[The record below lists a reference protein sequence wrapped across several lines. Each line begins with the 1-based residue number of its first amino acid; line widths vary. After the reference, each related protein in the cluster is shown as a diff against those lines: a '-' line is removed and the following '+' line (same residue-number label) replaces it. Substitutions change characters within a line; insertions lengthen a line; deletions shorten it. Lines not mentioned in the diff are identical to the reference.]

1 MAGSEGRV
9 TMLLARAGWVLAGV
23 VLAAAGGCSFEG
35 GGPTADSRD
44 GSVGDGGGRD
54 DSGGGDASDVCST
67 WDPAA
72 PFDPCEVSGPGG
84 DLELLEDGTY
94 FYDTDTDVLTF
105 EDGPPIP
112 HQAELIAGDTI
123 RVVVAGHLEIGDKA
137 TLRATGGLPLLFVV
151 WGRADV
157 IGTID
162 VSSSEAG
169 RNGAGADPIACT
181 DGGPNPGG
189 GAVDVT
195 GAGGGGGG
203 AFGGDGGAGG
213 LGGGVLPGSGGAG
226 GTAFAGDPGVRGGCQ
241 GARGGVAGAAGP
253 GAARGSGGGAIVIS
267 ARLTIDVQGILHA
280 GGAEGLGAATDLAGG
295 GAGAG
300 SGGLIWLDAPDVTLA
315 DKAVLAANGGGGGE
329 GADADDAG
337 DPGDPGK
344 PSGMSAAGG
353 SSGGNGG
360 GNGGGGSDR
369 DTPGG
374 TMGATGGNN
383 AGGGGGGGGAGVIR
397 IDGELVDDSATISP
411 PETDF

>member
-1 MAGSEGRV
+1 M
-9 TMLLARAGWVLAGV
+9 TMLLARSGWVLAGV
-23 VLAAAGGCSFEG
+23 VLAAAGGCSFDG
-35 GGPTADSRD
+35 GGPTAGSRD
-44 GSVGDGGGRD
+44 GSVDDGGGGD

-123 RVVVAGHLEIGDKA
+123 RVVIAGHLEIGEMA
-137 TLRATGGLPLLFVV
+137 TLRPTGDLPLLLVV
-151 WGRADV
+151 WGRADL

-162 VSSSEAG
+162 VSSSDAG
-169 RNGAGADPIACT
+169 RDGAGANPIACS
-181 DGGPNPGG
+181 DGGPTQGG
-189 GAVDVT
+189 GAIDVT

-203 AFGGDGGAGG
+203 AFGGAGG
-213 LGGGVLPGSGGAG
+213 SGGFGGGVLPGSAGDG
-226 GTAFAGDPGVRGGCQ
+226 GTAIDSDPGVRGGCP
-241 GARGGVAGAAGP
+241 GARGGQAGAAGP
-253 GAARGSGGGAIVIS
+253 GSARGSGGGAVVVS
-267 ARLTIDVQGILHA
+267 ARQIIDLEGVIHA
-280 GGAEGLGAATDLAGG
+280 GGGEGIGAETDLAGG
-295 GAGAG
+295 GGGAG
-300 SGGLIWLDAPDVTLA
+300 SGGLIWLDAPDVTLGNSG
-315 DKAVLAANGGGGGE
+315 VLAANGGGGGE

-337 DPGDPGK
+337 DPGEPGK
-344 PSGMSAAGG
+344 ASRMSADGG
-353 SSGGNGG
+353 SSGGNAG
-360 GNGGGGSDR
+360 GNGGAGSDS

-374 TMGATGGNN
+374 TMGANGGNN

-397 IDGELVDDSATISP
+397 IDGELDDGGADLSP